1 MGHPPTDTVDVGI
14 KSVGIIGSRTL
25 PLTQATI
32 IGAITQDLITRKYH
46 IATGGAI
53 GADQYVIEHLL
64 HQGLSDHCTIYTPWQ
79 NYAGFPIK
87 VRAMMRQFKSYG
99 GHLLWGAVG
108 GNEPH
113 HIVKMGL
120 LLRNQRLVDA
130 CYGLVAFIDS
140 HSRGSLFTIKKATQ
154 KRLTVV
160 VFPFECDLPDIHYV
174 KWVPGVSGTGV
185 LKRYTS
191 NKRRLIMIKKNLKRI
206 VLAIKNNTFIILD
219 FFSKKGSK
227 TAHKLACQLLPY

>member
-1 MGHPPTDTVDVGI
+1 MRTSTQKNGPLRETQGTVI
-14 KSVGIIGSRTL
+14 KSVGVIGSRRL
-25 PLTQATI
+25 PYLQANNVGSI
-32 IGAITQDLITRKYH
+32 VEDLIKRDYH

-64 HQGLSDHCTIYTPWQ
+64 RQGLSNHCTTYTPWQ

-140 HSRGSLFTIKKATQ
+140 HSRGSLFTIKKATE

-160 VFPFECDLPDIHYV
+160 VFPFDCDLPEINYV
-174 KWVPGVSGTGV
+174 KWVP
-185 LKRYTS
+185 LKCGGIWDGSFKAVY
-191 NKRRLIMIKKNLKRI
+191 LK
-206 VLAIKNNTFIILD
+206 
-219 FFSKKGSK
+219 
-227 TAHKLACQLLPY
+227 